1 MVRTRT
7 PNGQPGPPSCG
18 ISQYRLMTAEL
29 RALALDLLHDLQ
41 EVKLGPGEAIQA
53 VDGGLIP
60 RPELVEHSPKLT
72 AIPFGSGR
80 LLAKDVAVVHARLGQ
95 GLKLKRPVIVSCR
108 LPRSSKN
115 CLNLLGTIS
124 KKGSKWTYRR
134 SLRSRTRLPS
144 SPLFMA
150 TWAHALTRSDDA
162 PLC

>member
-1 MVRTRT
+1 MSEPQNRSDHRRSRT
-7 PNGQPGPPSCG
+7 PPKDATQTT
-18 ISQYRLMTAEL
+18 LT
-29 RALALDLLHDLQ
+29 
-41 EVKLGPGEAIQA
+41 VKLRPRKPIQA
-53 VDGGLIP
+53 IDRDLTPCSEV
-60 RPELVEHSPKLT
+60 VEHPPKLDSGSV
-72 AIPFGSGR
+72 PFGSGR
-80 LLAKDVAVVHARLGQ
+80 LLAEDVAVIHARLGQ